1 MTELNVLLSSRFHST
16 FSDFVGSGNKMSS
29 YVIQSQNFKGERKK
43 EITISD
49 AKLGYLEMWYGKQI
63 SSHQQITF
71 VHYQPRLGTGK
82 PFRLTQHTKVKV
94 KVKSLS
100 RVQLSATR
108 GL

>member
-1 MTELNVLLSSRFHST
+1 MTELNVLSSCCFHST

-29 YVIQSQNFKGERKK
+29 YVFQSQNFKGERKK

-49 AKLGYLEMWYGKQI
+49 AKLGYLEMWYGTQM
-63 SSHQQITF
+63 SPHQQVTF
-71 VHYQPRLGTGK
+71 VRYQPRLGTGK
-82 PFRLTQHTKVKV
+82 PFWLTQHTKVKV

-100 RVQLSATR
+100 RVGLFATH